1 MRIKNKKLGTTKA
14 IASMLATR
22 HHAAQLDRYPR
33 TITIKYWN
41 TNIGQSITRRHTIS
55 DCDGDDLTCEEYYNI
70 QGLVQNYDHDNK
82 AQ

>member
-1 MRIKNKKLGTTKA
+1 MYSACLIGT
-14 IASMLATR
+14 
-22 HHAAQLDRYPR
+22 HHTLDRYPR
-33 TITIKYWN
+33 TITNKYWN

-55 DCDGDDLTCEEYYNI
+55 DCDDPTCEEYYNI